1 MNIMTKFDKWTIVD
15 SRLAEHLE
23 MEFGWIKSEA
33 HLEECMTTIM
43 GMVMLGKWDL
53 RKLKPV
59 FSIIL
64 WDLPV
69 CLQLRKLLTLK
80 YFRLMTAAFKIYHK
94 GAPSEAKHQVKAG
107 IAFIKSGTDIIL
119 QELPKY
125 RAVLSSK
132 KLIVNVVPLK
142 IKRQAKRA
150 IQA

>member
-53 RKLKPV
+53 RKLKHV

-69 CLQLRKLLTLK
+69 CLELRKLLTLK
-80 YFRLMTAAFKIYHK
+80 YFRLMTAAFKIYRR
-94 GAPSEAKHQVKAG
+94 GAPSEAERQVNAG
-107 IAFIKSGTDIIL
+107 IAFIKSGTKIIL

-132 KLIVNVVPLK
+132 KLLVFSLK
-142 IKRQAKRA
+142 IKRQAKNA